1 MVNQNINIGEIVVN
15 QYERFMD
22 KKGKILWG
30 QRDKPERSEILGGEK
45 VKIT

>member
-1 MVNQNINIGEIVVN
+1 MVNQNINIGEIIVN

-22 KKGKILWG
+22 KKRKILWG
-30 QRDKPERSEILGGEK
+30 QTDKPERGEILGEK